1 MTGDPGGM
9 KVDRKPRL
17 SENVAQKLR
26 TQILAGDF
34 DAGEKLPTETRM
46 TEIFGVSRTVIRE
59 AIAALAADGM
69 VEPRHGAGVFV
80 LDNPTRKIGTMCAE
94 VGSRISQAINVL
106 EVRMGIEIE
115 SAGLAAQRRNPSQEA
130 RIQEAFFEFERLL
143 QRGEPTGKA
152 DFAFHR
158 EIAGATNNP
167 FYVEILDALGDRTIP
182 CDRKSPWYSVEVL
195 SHEYLT
201 GLQREHLLI
210 LQAIS
215 ASDPVAARDAMRAH
229 LTAAQHRYRKR
240 LTGQQERYV
249 GTKPGEAR
257 IRISEHDGRQGHHD
271 D

>member
-1 MTGDPGGM
+1 MAGNLSAA
-9 KVDRKPRL
+9 KVERKPKL
-17 SENVAQKLR
+17 SENVAQTLR
-26 TQILAGDF
+26 TQIFAGDF
-34 DAGEKLPTETRM
+34 DADEKLPTETRM
-46 TEIFGVSRTVIRE
+46 TEIFGVSRTVVRE
-59 AIAALAADGM
+59 AIAALAADGL

-80 LDNPTRKIGTMCAE
+80 LDNPTRKISAMGAE
-94 VGSRISQAINVL
+94 IGSRISQAINVL

-143 QRGEPTGKA
+143 HKGEPTGKA

-158 EIAGATNNP
+158 EIAAATNNP

-195 SHEYLT
+195 SHDYLT

-215 ASDPVAARDAMRAH
+215 ACDPAAARDAMRAH
-229 LTAAQHRYRKR
+229 LTAAQHRYRNR
-240 LTGQQERYV
+240 LAGQQESYATAV
-249 GTKPGEAR
+249 PNQTGSGTF
-257 IRISEHDGRQGHHD
+257 
-271 D
+271 